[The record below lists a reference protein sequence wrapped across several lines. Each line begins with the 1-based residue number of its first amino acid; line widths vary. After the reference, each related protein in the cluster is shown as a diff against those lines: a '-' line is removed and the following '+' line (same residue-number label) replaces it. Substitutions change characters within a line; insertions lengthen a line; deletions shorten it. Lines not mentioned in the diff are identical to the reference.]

1 MRRALKWMV
10 VAVLLCPVPALAD
23 DAADALARKVVDL
36 AVAPGLEGRFARM
49 VAVAVEHQPAERQQQ
64 AKAEFAVAAA
74 SAQAGLVD
82 VFTRYYAARF
92 TPAELGQL
100 VAFYESPVGRKFV
113 AVEEDKPAE
122 VNAEIQQ
129 QIMKL
134 ATTLAMPGAR

>member
-1 MRRALKWMV
+1 MRYALIGVM
-10 VAVLLCPVPALAD
+10 AAALLCPV
-23 DAADALARKVVDL
+23 AAAAQEPPEALARKVVDL

-64 AKAEFAVAAA
+64 AKVEFAAAA
-74 SAQAGLVD
+74 QSAQAGLVD
-82 VFTRYYAARF
+82 IFARYYASRF

-113 AVEEDKPAE
+113 AVEEDKPAQ